1 MGAHVGTLRAAE
13 NLAVSND
20 RSALATGLLERVNA
34 GDVHAADEL
43 TPIIYDELR
52 SLARGFLG
60 SERRDHTLQ
69 ATALVH
75 EAYVRLIDQRALDPT
90 DRSAFMGLAAT
101 VMRRV
106 LVDHARAR
114 NRLKRAGPGRRVGM
128 QDAESLAGH
137 ETDALEI
144 AGEEIEALDEALR
157 RLAAVDERKA
167 RLVELRFFGGL
178 EERDA
183 ADLVGISR
191 ATASREWRMARAWL
205 ARELDGLKGPD
216 RRED

>member
-1 MGAHVGTLRAAE
+1 M
-13 NLAVSND
+13 SND
-20 RSALATGLLERVNA
+20 RSTIATDLLGRFGA
-34 GDVHAADEL
+34 GDGRAADEL
-43 TPIIYDELR
+43 TPLIYDELR

-75 EAYVRLIDQRALDPT
+75 EAYVRLIDQRTIDPA
-90 DRSAFMGLAAT
+90 DRNAFVGLAAT
-101 VMRRV
+101 IMRRV

-114 NRLKRAGPGRRVGM
+114 HRLKRAGPGRRVGM
-128 QDAESLAGH
+128 GEAEALADR

-144 AGEEIEALDEALR
+144 AGEEIEALDAALR
-157 RLAAVDERKA
+157 RLASVDERKA

-178 EERDA
+178 DEMDA
-183 ADLVGISR
+183 AELVGISR

-205 ARELDGLKGPD
+205 ARELDGPNAHE
-216 RRED
+216 REGD

>member
-1 MGAHVGTLRAAE
+1 M
-13 NLAVSND
+13 SND
-20 RSALATGLLERVNA
+20 RSTIATGLFGRLRD
-34 GDVHAADEL
+34 GDGRAADEL
-43 TPIIYDELR
+43 TPLIYDELR
-52 SLARGFLG
+52 VLARGFLG

-75 EAYVRLIDQRALDPT
+75 EAYVRLIDQRSIDPA
-90 DRSAFMGLAAT
+90 DRKAFIGLAAT

-114 NRLKRAGPGRRVGM
+114 HRLKRAGPGHRVGM
-128 QDAESLAGH
+128 DEAEARVAS
-137 ETDALEI
+137 ETDSLEI
-144 AGEEIEALDEALR
+144 AGEDVEALDAALQ
-157 RLAAVDERKA
+157 RLATVDERKA

-178 EERDA
+178 DESDA

-205 ARELDGLKGPD
+205 ARELDGQRPA
-216 RRED
+216 EDAGD